1 MEILY
6 NALYRLFSK
15 ELLNMNIGYDMSIS
29 NIRKMMDL
37 VNAIDYIKRFTPS
50 DDEIIKIVQF
60 YEEL

>member
-1 MEILY
+1 
-6 NALYRLFSK
+6 
-15 ELLNMNIGYDMSIS
+15 MNIGYDMSIS